1 MSGISKALLFLVS
14 CVFTQNVV
22 LVRMFA
28 GSAFFRRERRVEA
41 AAWLGL
47 AAALAMTLTALCGWI
62 VYNKAL
68 IPLGAGH
75 LQILAYVLI
84 AAGAAWLSGLLVGR
98 INPAAGEAINGD
110 GWLLAADCALLGTAL
125 LGAEAS
131 LGTAVL
137 QGLFGGLGFLLAM
150 VLFAGVRRRV
160 EDANPPKCMEGLPIT
175 LIAAA
180 ITALSF
186 TGFGGIVEN
195 IFGV

>member
-68 IPLGAGH
+68 LSLGAGH

-84 AAGAAWLSGLLVGR
+84 AAGAAWLSGLLVGGL
-98 INPAAGEAINGD
+98 NPAAGEAIKGD
-110 GWLLAADCALLGTAL
+110 AWLLAADCALLGVAL
-125 LGAEAS
+125 LGAEAT
-131 LGTAVL
+131 LGAAVL
-137 QGLFGGLGFLLAM
+137 HGLFGGLGFLLAM
-150 VLFAGVRRRV
+150 VLMAGVEDRISTSNVPRV
-160 EDANPPKCMEGLPIT
+160 MRGLPISLISAS
-175 LIAAA
+175 LIALA
-180 ITALSF
+180 F
-186 TGFGGIVEN
+186 MGFMGLGA
-195 IFGV
+195 